1 MNINDEPVTVGM
13 AIQIPAGKW
22 WKPARVVEIIET
34 IQVVRVMPMEG
45 NQTLLP
51 FKASACRSGAW
62 VAVEHQRILDKER
75 AERDAKRA
83 AEKAAALKAKADEIL
98 KGIKS

>member
-13 AIQIPAGKW
+13 AIQIPADNW
-22 WKPARVVEIIET
+22 WRPARVVEIIEA
-34 IQVVRVMPMEG
+34 IQVVRVIPLSGKEVWR
-45 NQTLLP
+45 P
-51 FKASACRSGAW
+51 FKTSACRSNAW
-62 VAVEHQRILDKER
+62 VAAEHQRILDEAQ

-98 KGIKS
+98 KGVQ

>member
-1 MNINDEPVTVGM
+1 MNINEEPVTVGM
-13 AIQIPAGKW
+13 AIQIPAGNW
-22 WKPARVVEIIET
+22 WKPARVVEIIEA

-45 NQTLLP
+45 KQTLLP

-62 VAVEHQRILDKER
+62 VVAEHQRILDKAQ

-98 KGIKS
+98 KGVKS

>member
-1 MNINDEPVTVGM
+1 MNIHDEPVKVGM
-13 AIQIPAGKW
+13 TIHIPAGNW
-22 WKPARVVEIIET
+22 WKPARVVEIIEA
-34 IQVVRVMPMEG
+34 IQIVRVMPLEG
-45 NQTLLP
+45 KQTLLP
-51 FKASACRSGAW
+51 FKASACRSRAW
-62 VAVEHQRILDKER
+62 VVAERQRILDKER